1 MADLFDSLLD
11 KEDNLLKQFE
21 NIHDHIYSH
30 EGLSPQETL
39 EEFVKIIFIKI
50 YDEYSQL
57 NLFNVSEEKNN
68 IDLSNI
74 HHLYELAKL
83 EYSHFFEPHDKIKLS
98 TISLAYIVNKLKSIS
113 LIKSSQD
120 VKGLAFQKFL
130 SNHEKSDRG
139 QFFTPEPVIKFCVDI
154 ISPNSKDIILDPACG
169 SGGFIVSALQYIK
182 KNDNS
187 LNIKK
192 FINKNL
198 FGVDINLKIA
208 RIANMKLLLEKNTS
222 NNIFCFNSLD
232 VINIKTKLLNISN
245 FDIILTNPPFGA
257 KITDDSLLKNFN
269 LGYKWIKNSNNN
281 YEKTFSLLNNQTVET
296 LFIEKCLDFLKI
308 GGKMAIVLPNGNF
321 ENPSLEYVRSYIM
334 KKAKLLAV
342 VNLPS
347 ETFIPYG
354 TGVKTSLLF
363 LERKEENDNNNYN
376 IFFAKVNKLGYLG
389 NKNGSILYKKDKF
402 GDLIY
407 DNNRLPIVDEDFS
420 EISQNY
426 KLFASGNSIIS
437 QNCFVLNSKNIEG
450 RFDYDY
456 YSPETRALIINS
468 INKKVKL
475 CDICEIFKTKSKLLK
490 LTDKEVEYIELSDI
504 NTNSFEIIN
513 SSNYRVHDLPSRA
526 SYELLE
532 GDIITAIA
540 GNSVGTR
547 KHATALVTKE
557 YSGCICTNG
566 FRILRNTK
574 IDPYY
579 LLYYMQTDKF
589 LKQMFMY
596 RTGAAIP
603 AVSDNDL
610 INIIIEIPSDK
621 ELKEISDKM
630 KLVFKLRNEANLEY
644 RSIIQKRVN
653 VA

>member
-39 EEFVKIIFIKI
+39 EEFVKVIFIKI

-83 EYSHFFEPHDKIKLS
+83 EYSHFFYPHDKIKLS

-120 VKGLAFQKFL
+120 AKGLAFQKFL

-198 FGVDINLKIA
+198 FGVDINSKIA
-208 RIANMKLLLEKNTS
+208 RIANMKLLLENNTS

-321 ENPSLEYVRSYIM
+321 ENPSLEYVRSYII

-513 SSNYRVHDLPSRA
+513 SSNYRIHDLPSRA

-540 GNSVGTR
+540 GNPVGTR

-610 INIIIEIPSDK
+610 TNIIIEIPSDK

>member
-1 MADLFDSLLD
+1 MVDLFDR
-11 KEDNLLKQFE
+11 EDNLLKLFE

-57 NLFNVSEEKNN
+57 SLFSVNEEKNN

-74 HHLYELAKL
+74 QHLYELAKL

-98 TISLAYIVNKLKSIS
+98 TISLAYIVNRLKNIT
-113 LIKSSQD
+113 LTKSSHD
-120 VKGLAFQKFL
+120 ANGLAFQKFL

-139 QFFTPEPVIKFCVDI
+139 QFFTPEPVINFCVDI
-154 ISPNSKDIILDPACG
+154 ISPSSKNIILDPACG

-182 KNDNS
+182 KNDIS

-198 FGVDINLKIA
+198 YGIDINSKIA
-208 RIANMKLLLEKNTS
+208 RIANMKLLLEYNTS

-232 VINIKTKLLNISN
+232 VINIASKLTNKAN
-245 FDIILTNPPFGA
+245 FDVIMTNPPFGA
-257 KITDDSLLKNFN
+257 KITDASLLKKFN
-269 LGYKWIKNSNNN
+269 LGHRWIKSSNNN
-281 YEKTFSLLNNQTVET
+281 YEKTYSILNSQTVET
-296 LFIEKCLDFLKI
+296 LFIEKCLDCLKI

-334 KKAKLLAV
+334 KKAKLLAI

-363 LERKEENDNNNYN
+363 LERKEGNDDINYD
-376 IFFAKVNKLGYLG
+376 IFYAKINKLGYLG
-389 NKNGSILYKKDKF
+389 NKNGSISYKKDKF
-402 GDLIY
+402 GNLIY
-407 DNNRLPIVDEDFS
+407 DTNRLPIIDEDFS
-420 EISQNY
+420 EIIHNY
-426 KLFASGNSIIS
+426 KLFNSGNSIVS
-437 QNCFVLNSKNIEG
+437 KQCFILNSKNIEG

-456 YSPETRALIINS
+456 YSPETRALIQNS
-468 INKKVKL
+468 INKKLKL
-475 CDICEIFKTKSKLLK
+475 GDICEIYKTKSKLLK
-490 LTDKEVEYIELSDI
+490 LADREVEYIELSDI

-526 SYELLE
+526 SFEILE

-540 GNSVGTR
+540 GNSVGTK

-557 YSGCICTNG
+557 HSGCICTNG
-566 FRILRNTK
+566 FRILRNIK

-579 LLYYMQTDKF
+579 LLFYMQTEKF

-603 AVSDNDL
+603 SVSDNDL
-610 INIIIEIPSDK
+610 INILIEIPSEKDVK
-621 ELKEISDKM
+621 NISEKM
-630 KLVFKLRNEANLEY
+630 QLIFRLRNEANMEY
-644 RSIIQKRVN
+644 RSINKERVY